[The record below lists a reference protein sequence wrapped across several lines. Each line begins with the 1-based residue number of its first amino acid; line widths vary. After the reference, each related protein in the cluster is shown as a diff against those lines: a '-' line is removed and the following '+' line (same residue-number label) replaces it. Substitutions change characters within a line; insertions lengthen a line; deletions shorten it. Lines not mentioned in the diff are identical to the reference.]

1 MHRSDSSPSQP
12 PPRQFFAD
20 MGGIDLTGLLGTPHV
35 LAVDRD
41 PMVRKAIADYLREG
55 DIRVTTQADSSALD
69 DVLTRE
75 RIDLLILELKL
86 PGEDGVRV
94 VSRLRETFDL
104 PIIVLTGRDEIAD
117 RVMSLE
123 TGADDYMTKPFSLRE
138 LLARIRALLR
148 RSQAREVQMGASAKV
163 RAYRFDGWELNV
175 GRRRL
180 TTPQG
185 DKIALTNGEFNL
197 LVAFLSAP
205 QRVLSRDQLLDLSRV
220 HSAEVYDRAID
231 VQILRLR
238 RKIQSD
244 TAQTRLIQTER
255 SAGYIFTAPVQVVR

>member
-1 MHRSDSSPSQP
+1 MFTTNPSV
-12 PPRQFFAD
+12 A
-20 MGGIDLTGLLGTPHV
+20 HV
-35 LAVDRD
+35 LAIDRD
-41 PMVRKAIADYLREG
+41 PTVRKTIADYFRDG
-55 DIRVTTQADSSALD
+55 DIRVTTRADGSGLD

-75 RIDLLILELKL
+75 RIDLLILEPKL

-94 VSRLRETFDL
+94 IRRLREKLDL
-104 PIIVLTGRDEIAD
+104 PIIVLTVHNEIAD

-123 TGADDYMTKPFSLRE
+123 LGADDYVTKPFSPRE

-148 RSQAREVQMGASAKV
+148 RSQPREVLAGAAPSF

-175 GRRRL
+175 GLRRL

-185 DKIALTNGEFNL
+185 EKIALTNGEFNL

-205 QRVLSRDQLLDLSRV
+205 QRILSRDQLLALSRL
-220 HSAEVYDRAID
+220 HPGQVYDRTID

-244 TAQTRLIQTER
+244 TAQTRLIQAER
-255 SAGYIFTAPVQVVR
+255 GAGYIFAAPVEVVR